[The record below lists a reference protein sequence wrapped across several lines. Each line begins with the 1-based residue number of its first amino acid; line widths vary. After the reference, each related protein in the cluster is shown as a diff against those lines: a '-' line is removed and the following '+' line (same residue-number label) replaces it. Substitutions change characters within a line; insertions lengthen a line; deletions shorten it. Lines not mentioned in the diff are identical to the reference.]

1 MPTQTMPRVPVSWGE
16 LLDKITILEIKQVRI
31 QVELALI
38 NVKKELAY
46 LQNIVDQQ
54 ASIDQVIGELR
65 LSLKSINEK
74 LWDIEDAIR
83 VKEDKQEFDQEF
95 IEFARSVYKLNDKR
109 AQIKKLINIEL
120 GSEII
125 EEKSYKG
132 LN

>member
-1 MPTQTMPRVPVSWGE
+1 MPSVPVSWGE

-31 QVELALI
+31 QEEFAVI
-38 NVKKELAY
+38 NVRKELSY
-46 LQNIVDQQ
+46 LQNIVDRQ
-54 ASIDQVIGELR
+54 ASIDRVIGELR

-95 IEFARSVYKLNDKR
+95 IELARSVYKLNDKR

-125 EEKSYKG
+125 EEKSYKS

>member
-1 MPTQTMPRVPVSWGE
+1 MPSVPVSWGE

-31 QVELALI
+31 QEELAVI
-38 NVKKELAY
+38 NVRKELSY
-46 LQNIVDQQ
+46 LQNIVDRQ
-54 ASIDQVIGELR
+54 ASIDRVIGELR

-83 VKEDKQEFDQEF
+83 VKEDKQKFDQEF
-95 IEFARSVYKLNDKR
+95 IELARSVYKLNDKR

-125 EEKSYKG
+125 EEKSYKS